1 MPLAL
6 TQGNSQILAEAVAFA
21 IAAMSLNLLTGY
33 AGQISLGHAALV
45 ASGAFAGG
53 LATSRAGLPIWVALP
68 VAAAVTGAIALVI
81 GFPALRL
88 RGLYLAVVTI
98 AFGVLMYQT
107 VLRLDVLT
115 GGSAGVETVP
125 RLWGGTL
132 LLDQSDLLAVALL
145 VLIGVW
151 LVDAN
156 VTRTRLGRAFRA
168 LKENEAVAQ
177 ALGIDVARH
186 KLLAFVL
193 SGAMAGLA
201 GAVFG
206 QSFLLVN
213 SETFFYPVNYSL
225 LLITMVVV
233 GGLGSR
239 AGAVIAAIAFSV
251 FPFVVNGIHLPR
263 IDGTQTMIGAGL
275 LMYTV
280 ARHPGGFAA
289 VLRDRR
295 EHRRSKGASAPSGD
309 GDEEPPMPALPR
321 MPQPVPRSIAMAQRT
336 DAAVLDVAH
345 VTVRFGGLVA
355 VDDASL
361 QVQRGRIVG
370 LIGPNGAG
378 KTTLFNAISGLI
390 RPQQG
395 AVRLLGTDISALP
408 AHHRARLGLARTF
421 QQIGLSKDQTVLENL
436 LLAQHLV
443 AGYGTGDA
451 LLYTPRA
458 ARSEREMEE
467 RAREAIVAL
476 GFEGRERTP
485 LRLLSHG
492 QQRIVE
498 VGCSLLCDP
507 ELLMLDEPSAG
518 MAPAAVENLAERL
531 RDLRDV
537 MGRTVLLIEHNVPLV
552 LDVCD
557 DIYVLNSGRVLA
569 HGAPDAILADPMVI
583 GAYLGEAVA

>member
-1 MPLAL
+1 
-6 TQGNSQILAEAVAFA
+6 
-21 IAAMSLNLLTGY
+21 
-33 AGQISLGHAALV
+33 
-45 ASGAFAGG
+45 
-53 LATSRAGLPIWVALP
+53 
-68 VAAAVTGAIALVI
+68 
-81 GFPALRL
+81 
-88 RGLYLAVVTI
+88 VVTI

-151 LVDAN
+151 LVDSN
-156 VTRTRLGRAFRA
+156 VTRSRLGRAFRA
-168 LKENEAVAQ
+168 IKENEAVAQ

-201 GAVFG
+201 GVVFG

-239 AGAVIAAIAFSV
+239 AGAVIAAVAFAV

-263 IDGTQTMIGAGL
+263 IDGTQTMIGAAL

-289 VLRDRR
+289 VLRERR
-295 EHRRSKGASAPSGD
+295 EQRRSRADSASADDSG
-309 GDEEPPMPALPR
+309 EEPPMPALPR
-321 MPQPVPRSIAMAQRT
+321 MPQPMSRSVAVPHLAGVP
-336 DAAVLDVAH
+336 VLDVEH
-345 VTVRFGGLVA
+345 VTVRFGGLLA

-361 QVQRGRIVG
+361 RVARGRIVG

-395 AVRLLGTDISALP
+395 EVRLLGTDISALP

-443 AGYGTGDA
+443 AGYGTADA

-458 ARSEREMEE
+458 ARTEREMEE
-467 RAREAIVAL
+467 RAREAIEAL
-476 GFEGRERTP
+476 GFAGREQTP
-485 LRLLSHG
+485 VRLLSHG

-518 MAPAAVENLAERL
+518 MSPAAVENLAERL

-569 HGAPDAILADPMVI
+569 HGTPDAILADPMVI